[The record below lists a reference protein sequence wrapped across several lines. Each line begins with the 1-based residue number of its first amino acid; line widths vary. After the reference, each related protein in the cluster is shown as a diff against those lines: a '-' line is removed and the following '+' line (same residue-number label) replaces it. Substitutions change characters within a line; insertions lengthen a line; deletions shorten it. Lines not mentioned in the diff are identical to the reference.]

1 MYVPLGRLLN
11 VSNAKQIMSTRT
23 ISIGLCS
30 RRLNP
35 RSAPRGRAE
44 AVATRPDV
52 LPIEIVAHSIRWN
65 TDTETA
71 DSCDGLRRS
80 NDDLLKTLGRDAAN
94 QSLLAVCVEGALGE
108 GIVVWCVNDVDGD
121 IVVCVLNRLALD
133 LTLSKIRTVGRGGT
147 DLLDT
152 PAHRRGSSSRRMQG
166 HRGRLGG
173 LSEGHRDLR
182 ADGIGTGG

>member
-1 MYVPLGRLLN
+1 MYVSPSVTPDVPL
-11 VSNAKQIMSTRT
+11 AKPIVKMKTDNIALS
-23 ISIGLCS
+23 L

-35 RSAPRGRAE
+35 GSAPRGRAE

-52 LPIEIVAHSIRWN
+52 LPIEIVAHSIRWD

-108 GIVVWCVNDVDGD
+108 GVVVWCVNDVDGN
-121 IVVCVLNRLALD
+121 IVVCVLNRLALY
-133 LTLSKIRTVGRGGT
+133 LTLSKIRTVGWGGT
-147 DLLDT
+147 DL
-152 PAHRRGSSSRRMQG
+152 
-166 HRGRLGG
+166 
-173 LSEGHRDLR
+173 
-182 ADGIGTGG
+182 